1 MRSASTNLQ
10 DLLAARMPCWVR
22 HCYSIALNDGTTVL
36 DWTDFDQ
43 ALVSGG
49 TTYSPAVLQYKR
61 MTMRP
66 TAEIPELEFSL
77 FAADALT
84 VGGIGIKTAVHNGL
98 FDGARLILYRVWM
111 PTPGDTSLGLV
122 LMFNGRLSQAT
133 ITASG
138 IAFTAKG
145 DNVLMNQQ
153 APRNLYQT
161 TCLHTFC
168 DAGCNAASALV
179 NSISTANYML
189 ESNFA
194 NSFSVGGGPTT
205 TTIPWASA
213 PTNPSLYILGK
224 ITFTSGACAGQV
236 RTIRNADSTGLY
248 LTYPTYGTP
257 SAADTFSALMGCAR
271 TLHACQSH
279 ADKNGNQVN
288 NQQNFRGEPFIP
300 QAELGV

>member
-1 MRSASTNLQ
+1 LRYASSGLQ
-10 DLLAARMPCWVR
+10 ALLAARTPCWVR
-22 HCYSIALNDGTTVL
+22 HCYSIALNDGATVL

-49 TTYSPAVLQYKR
+49 TTYSPAPFQYKR
-61 MTMRP
+61 MTMRH
-66 TAEIPELEFSL
+66 TAEIPELDFGL
-77 FAADALT
+77 FAADQLT
-84 VGGIGIKTAVHNGL
+84 VDGINIKTAVNNGL
-98 FDGARLILYRVWM
+98 FDGARVSFYRVWM
-111 PTPGDTSLGLV
+111 PAPGDTSLGLV

-168 DAGCNAASALV
+168 DAGCNAANALV
-179 NSISTANYML
+179 NGISTANYMVGA
-189 ESNFA
+189 NFT
-194 NSFSVGGGPTT
+194 NGFSIGSGPSA

-213 PTNPSLYILGK
+213 PSNPSLYILGK
-224 ITFTSGACAGQV
+224 IIFTSGACVGQV
-236 RTIRNADSTGLY
+236 RTIRNADSTGLT

-271 TLHACQSH
+271 TLHACQNH
-279 ADKNGNQVN
+279 TDKNGAAVN